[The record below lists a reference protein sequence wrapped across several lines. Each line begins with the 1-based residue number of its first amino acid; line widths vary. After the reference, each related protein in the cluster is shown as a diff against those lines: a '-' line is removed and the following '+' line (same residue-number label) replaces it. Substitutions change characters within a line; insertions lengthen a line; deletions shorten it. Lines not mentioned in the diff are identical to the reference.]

1 MFYFVNKI
9 GRILKVYNVMPPRLT
24 FWFFRQ
30 AYRVFPWFGC
40 KGDEWRFV
48 LSRLPPLM
56 ERGIRVAD
64 IGGGLSLLPFEL
76 AARGYEVTVYDQI
89 EFKRR
94 IKNFR
99 YVRTDVRNIQE
110 TDFDVVLC
118 ISVIEHI
125 GVGAYGDEVFTDGDT
140 VALGKM
146 AQVLKP
152 GGLLFLTTP
161 HMNYTILSDRKYTF
175 TEIIDKVQK
184 SGLRVVY
191 SDVKSHQILLIAE
204 KPCGQSSPKAA
215 LRP

>member
-1 MFYFVNKI
+1 MFRFANKV
-9 GRILKVYNVMPPRLT
+9 GRIFKLYDILPARLT

-30 AYRVFPWFGC
+30 TYRVFPWFGC

-64 IGGGLSLLPFEL
+64 VGGGLSLLPFEL
-76 AARGYEVTVYDQI
+76 AARGYDVTVYDQI

-94 IKNFR
+94 IRNFR
-99 YVRTDVRNIQE
+99 YVRTDVRDIQ
-110 TDFDVVLC
+110 DADVDIVLC

-125 GVGAYGDEVFTDGDT
+125 GVGAYGDQVFTDGDS
-140 VALGKM
+140 VALRKM
-146 AQVLKP
+146 CQILKS

-161 HMNYTILSDRKYTF
+161 HLNYSILSDKKYTF
-175 TEIIDKVQK
+175 EEITGKVEK

-191 SDVKSHQILLIAE
+191 SDTKSHQILLIAE
-204 KPCGQSSPKAA
+204 KP
-215 LRP
+215 